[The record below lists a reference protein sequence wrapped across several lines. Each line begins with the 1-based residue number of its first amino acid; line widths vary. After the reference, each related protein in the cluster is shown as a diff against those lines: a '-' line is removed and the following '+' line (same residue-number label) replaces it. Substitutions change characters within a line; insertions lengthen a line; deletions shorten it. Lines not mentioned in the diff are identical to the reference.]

1 MALLVSP
8 AMCLFLSVLICMAC
22 KSLVISYYLAT
33 TYVVTYIN
41 HLRRLNIYII
51 YIYTN
56 SLSVGKESAFS
67 AEDQGSIPG
76 LGRSPGERNGNSLQ
90 YSCLENLVDREAWW
104 ATVYGLARVRHY
116 LVNKPPLNIYANKNF
131 SKF

>member
-1 MALLVSP
+1 MSVSVSLDLHGMQIISNILLFSNYL
-8 AMCLFLSVLICMAC
+8 C
-22 KSLVISYYLAT
+22 SYIYKPFEKFK
-33 TYVVTYIN
+33 YI
-41 HLRRLNIYII
+41 HYI

-56 SLSVGKESAFS
+56 SLSFGKESAFS

-104 ATVYGLARVRHY
+104 ATVYGLTRVRHY